1 MTLQRPTLHQVWT
14 LGDLKVMDIAR
25 PAVRSTRARAL
36 AAPEAHSSALSTKE
50 NSVGRG
56 AIASTAS
63 AQGKG
68 YQASPLRPHNAQ
80 PLKVNAGDN
89 AAKPESKPAATK
101 AAPEPEVRL

>member
-1 MTLQRPTLHQVWT
+1 LR
-14 LGDLKVMDIAR
+14 
-25 PAVRSTRARAL
+25 
-36 AAPEAHSSALSTKE
+36 E

-56 AIASTAS
+56 AVASTAS

-80 PLKVNAGDN
+80 PLKASAGVN
-89 AAKPESKPAATK
+89 AAKPESKPAAAK